1 MPIPSNPELYAE
13 VKSHADKVYSKPSAY
28 KSGYIVKLYKKLG
41 GEYLDDKKP
50 KNLKKW
56 FKEKWEDV
64 ADLDYPVYRPTVR
77 VNKSTPLIVSEID
90 RDNLAKQ
97 ILLKQLLR
105 GEYNLPPF
113 KKK

>member
-1 MPIPSNPELYAE
+1 MPTPSNPELYAE
-13 VKSHADKVYSKPSAY
+13 VKKHADEIYLKPSAY
-28 KSGYIVKLYKKLG
+28 KSGYIVKMYKKLG
-41 GEYLDDKKP
+41 GTYLDDKKP

-64 ADLDYPVYRPTVR
+64 GGLGYPTYRPTVR

-90 RDNLAKQ
+90 KDNLVKQ

-105 GEYNLPPF
+105 GQYNLPPF

>member
-1 MPIPSNPELYAE
+1 MPTPSNPELYAQ
-13 VKSHADKVYSKPSAY
+13 VKKHADGVYSKPSAY
-28 KSGYIVKLYKKLG
+28 KSGYIVKLYKQLG

-56 FKEKWEDV
+56 FKENWEDV
-64 ADLDYPVYRPTVR
+64 GGLGYPVYRPTVR

-90 RDNLAKQ
+90 KKNLIDQ
-97 ILLKQLLR
+97 ILLKQVLR
-105 GEYNLPPF
+105 GDYNLPPF